1 MRQAN
6 QIMYP
11 NNQYLPTTTYQIP
24 HIQRSPTETYEQS
37 VLPKIVIDNKMRILK
52 ASFYAFL
59 FYCLTAPSVIEMTSN
74 YIPNFLTK
82 RLAHT
87 ILFGFLYLLL
97 NCN

>member
-1 MRQAN
+1 MRHAN

-11 NNQYLPTTTYQIP
+11 NKYLQTEYQMPNIQIP
-24 HIQRSPTETYEQS
+24 STKTYEQS
-37 VLPKIVIDNKMRILK
+37 ILPNIIVDNKMRILK

-74 YIPNFLTK
+74 YIPSFLTK

-87 ILFGFLYLLL
+87 ILFGLLYLLL